1 MKKLGFLVFLIAS
14 LLLGACGQ
22 PTTSS
27 KIDAY
32 HENSEIIG
40 DEKEVMV
47 ANTSPSIYES
57 IDRDKNNPEPITIGK
72 IEKEGEEIQ
81 VSEGRYMIT
90 GYEAGTV
97 TIKDSDDAILYETAL
112 VSEGMGVS
120 VVTLDLTEDHTI
132 HVDGFEEAFVQPAE
146 PPAPN
151 EFGPGIWEVGKDI
164 EPGQYTA
171 TGNGYGY
178 LQLFTKDKSPQVF
191 EVHGESVQ
199 DPIKID
205 LEKGQKIKIVD
216 TGLVYLEP
224 QPEE

>member
-1 MKKLGFLVFLIAS
+1 MKKLGFLVFLIAF

-40 DEKEVMV
+40 DEKEEMV

-112 VSEGMGVS
+112 AGRELAS
-120 VVTLDLTEDHTI
+120 VRLPLI
-132 HVDGFEEAFVQPAE
+132 
-146 PPAPN
+146 
-151 EFGPGIWEVGKDI
+151 
-164 EPGQYTA
+164 
-171 TGNGYGY
+171 
-178 LQLFTKDKSPQVF
+178 
-191 EVHGESVQ
+191 
-199 DPIKID
+199 
-205 LEKGQKIKIVD
+205 
-216 TGLVYLEP
+216 
-224 QPEE
+224 